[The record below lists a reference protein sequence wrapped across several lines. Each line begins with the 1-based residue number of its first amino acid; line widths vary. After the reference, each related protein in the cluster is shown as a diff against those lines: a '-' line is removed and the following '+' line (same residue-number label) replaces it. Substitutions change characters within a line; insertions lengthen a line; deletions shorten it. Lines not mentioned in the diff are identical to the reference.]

1 LRPQDVIGPHRPFEE
16 LVREHEGMLYRKALQ
31 LCGSPSDARD
41 LVQETFERG
50 LRSYDRYKPQGSG
63 VSWLMT
69 ILRNL
74 VIDRCRS
81 RVREPRVLDSPEELE
96 AQLPAPEPEAG
107 PSWSAITPDQVREA
121 LGKLNEDF
129 RVAYELHAFEGLSYE
144 QIAQRVGVPRNT
156 VGTRVMRARRRL
168 KELLVAPK
176 TEEDAV

>member
-1 LRPQDVIGPHRPFEE
+1 MTAQIPPIQRLGALRSQDVTGSNRPFEE

-31 LCGSPSDARD
+31 LCGSQSDARD

-50 LRSYDRYKPQGSG
+50 LRSYDRYKPQGTG

-81 RVREPRVLDSPEELE
+81 RVREPRVMDSPEELE
-96 AQLPAPEPEAG
+96 AQLAVPEPEAG
-107 PSWSAITPDQVREA
+107 PAWSTITPEQVREA

-129 RVAYELHAFEGLSYE
+129 RVAYEL
-144 QIAQRVGVPRNT
+144 
-156 VGTRVMRARRRL
+156 
-168 KELLVAPK
+168 
-176 TEEDAV
+176 